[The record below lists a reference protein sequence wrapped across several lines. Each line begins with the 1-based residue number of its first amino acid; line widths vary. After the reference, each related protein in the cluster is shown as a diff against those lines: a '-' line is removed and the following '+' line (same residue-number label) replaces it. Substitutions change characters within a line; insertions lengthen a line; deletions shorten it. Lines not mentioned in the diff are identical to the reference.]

1 MSNPRPVEKKIFILA
16 GEDSG
21 DLIGGRLMKAMRQI
35 TPPTVTL
42 KFIGIGGETMT
53 AQGLQ
58 SQFPMKELSHFGFF
72 AIFPHLPKLY
82 RRLKETVARIKAE
95 QPDLVITIDAPAFC
109 LRVSARLSSSK
120 ILRIHYV
127 APQHWAWLPH
137 RARALRHET
146 DLLLAL
152 LPFEPS
158 FFADYGVR
166 CKFVGHPVVES
177 RAAAQTPVSAEGF
190 RHRHQIE
197 RAVPLLTVLPGSRTS
212 EFMRHMPI
220 FAAVIRLLFAQIP
233 DLRVVLAITARH
245 LQEGLHERLLESLTA
260 DFDQRLEIIAADNGE
275 HEDERF
281 AAFAASDAALAVSG
295 TVTLELALTHTPAVV
310 AYRLDRLRWW
320 LAERLIRVPR
330 GALSNIVGGREI
342 VPELLQDRAS
352 PDRIAQQLI
361 PLLLHQASYIEQK
374 HYLVEVAER
383 LTT

>member
-21 DLIGGRLMKAMRQI
+21 DLIGGRLMRAMRQI

-42 KFIGIGGETMT
+42 NFIGIGGETMT

-109 LRVSARLSSSK
+109 LRVSGRLSSSK
-120 ILRIHYV
+120 ISRIHYV

-158 FFADYGVR
+158 FFASYGVR

-177 RAAAQTPVSAEGF
+177 RAAAQTPASAEGF
-190 RHRHQIE
+190 
-197 RAVPLLTVLPGSRTS
+197 
-212 EFMRHMPI
+212 
-220 FAAVIRLLFAQIP
+220 
-233 DLRVVLAITARH
+233 AI
-245 LQEGLHERLLESLTA
+245 
-260 DFDQRLEIIAADNGE
+260 
-275 HEDERF
+275 
-281 AAFAASDAALAVSG
+281 
-295 TVTLELALTHTPAVV
+295 VT
-310 AYRLDRLRWW
+310 
-320 LAERLIRVPR
+320 
-330 GALSNIVGGREI
+330 N
-342 VPELLQDRAS
+342 
-352 PDRIAQQLI
+352 
-361 PLLLHQASYIEQK
+361 
-374 HYLVEVAER
+374 
-383 LTT
+383 